1 MLEVTN
7 VKKEKGGSKMLT
19 KSGKRIVSFG
29 LALAVT
35 GSCFAGILSDPA
47 STQAAKKAKL
57 KTKSMTLEVGKK
69 KTISLTG
76 KKSKAKYTFQAS
88 NKKIKVSKKGVVT
101 AVKKGTAKVKV
112 KEVYKKKTK
121 SIGTVKVTVK
131 DKRKQTAAPAV
142 PTAPVVTAAPGQPS
156 TQAPQNQPSVQ
167 PTAQPPLVTLT
178 PPVVTEV
185 PEPTDDPDED
195 PVYKQTRENSVLS
208 TGNNARIKK
217 AIAKARAGEEVN
229 IGYIG
234 GSITEGAAADP
245 NENCYASLSAK
256 AFGERYGVNGGE
268 NVHFVN
274 AGMSGTP
281 SSLGIVRYERDIVG
295 KLGKAPDILFIEF
308 AVNDYGECTN
318 GGAYE
323 GLIRRGLK
331 SGSAVVLIFSIF
343 KGSKTDSNRVMESS
357 YIPYGEHYDLPMVS
371 MGDAVK
377 ERLSE
382 DGFTDW
388 YYASDGMH
396 PTNDG
401 HKLMADC
408 VMTMIKTIGRET
420 AEEDNIDS
428 ANLPAPK
435 KTDAFTDMKT
445 IWADT
450 DTTTLSEVESFDK
463 GNFDGTDPAVWKYH
477 HSGKASAFPVNFM
490 HKATS
495 GTAGIKAVIN
505 CKNLIIITKYT
516 SSKSAGA
523 AELWVDGKKVKNLTG
538 YKSDGWNQAVPE
550 LGFSED
556 TAAKHEIE
564 IKMAEGDE
572 GKDFT
577 VLALGYN

>member
-1 MLEVTN
+1 M
-7 VKKEKGGSKMLT
+7 KRGSKMRT
-19 KSGKRIVSFG
+19 MNSRRILSFG
-29 LALAVT
+29 LTLAVI
-35 GSCFAGILSDPA
+35 GSCFGGIISDPA
-47 STQAAKKAKL
+47 NGQAAKKAKL
-57 KTKSMTLEVGKK
+57 KTKSITVEVGKK
-69 KTISLTG
+69 KTIKLTG

-101 AVKKGTAKVKV
+101 AVKKGSATVKV
-112 KEVYKKKTK
+112 KEVYKKKKK
-121 SIGTVKVTVK
+121 SVGTVKVKVVAKDVK
-131 DKRKQTAAPAV
+131 KQTKAPAG
-142 PTAPVVTAAPGQPS
+142 TTPVVTAQPPEQPS
-156 TQAPQNQPSVQ
+156 
-167 PTAQPPLVTLT
+167 QPPVQV
-178 PPVVTEV
+178 PPLGTTEPVATDVPKSTDV

-195 PVYKQTRENSVLS
+195 PAYKQMRENSVLS

-268 NVHFVN
+268 NVHYVN

-281 SSLGIVRYERDIVG
+281 SSLGIVRYERDVVD
-295 KLGKAPDILFIEF
+295 KLGKTPDILFIEF

-323 GLIRRGLK
+323 GLIRRGLQ
-331 SGSAVVLIFSIF
+331 SDAAVVLIFSIF
-343 KGSKTDSNRVMESS
+343 KQNKLDSNRVMESA

-382 DGFTDW
+382 DGFHDW

-401 HKLMADC
+401 HQLMADC
-408 VMTMIKTIGRET
+408 VMTLIKTIGRESS
-420 AEEDNIDS
+420 EEDNIDS

-435 KTDAFTDMKT
+435 KTDAFTDVKT

-450 DTTTLSEVESFDK
+450 DISKQSAIVSFDK
-463 GNFDGTDPAVWKYH
+463 GGFDSTDPNVWKFQH
-477 HSGKASAFPVNFM
+477 LGGASAFPVNFM
-490 HKATS
+490 HKAES
-495 GTAGIKAVIN
+495 GDAGIKAVIN
-505 CKNLIIITKYT
+505 CKNLIIITKHT
-516 SSKSAGA
+516 SSKTAGT
-523 AELWVDGKKVKNLTG
+523 AELWVDGKKVKTLTG
-538 YKSDGWNQAVPE
+538 YDSGGWNQAVPE
-550 LGFSED
+550 LGFNED
-556 TAAKHEIE
+556 AAAEHEIE

-572 GKDFT
+572 GKEFT

>member
-1 MLEVTN
+1 
-7 VKKEKGGSKMLT
+7 MLT
-19 KSGKRIVSFG
+19 KNSKRIVSLG

-47 STQAAKKAKL
+47 GLQAAKKAKL
-57 KTKSMTLEVGKK
+57 QTKSMTLEVGKK
-69 KTISLTG
+69 KTIKLTG
-76 KKSKAKYTFQAS
+76 KKSKAKYTFKAS

-112 KEVYKKKTK
+112 KEIYKKKTK

-131 DKRKQTAAPAV
+131 SQPKQTAAPAV
-142 PTAPVVTAAPGQPS
+142 PTPPVVTAAPSSQPS
-156 TQAPQNQPSVQ
+156 TQAPQTQPS
-167 PTAQPPLVTLT
+167 AQPPVVTAPAAT
-178 PPVVTEV
+178 PAATEV

-195 PVYKQTRENSVLS
+195 PVYKKTRENSVLS

-229 IGYIG
+229 IAYIG

-256 AFGERYGVNGGE
+256 AFGERYGINGGE

-281 SSLGIVRYERDIVG
+281 SSLGIVRYERDIVE

-323 GLIRRGLK
+323 GLIRRGLQ

-343 KGSKTDSNRVMESS
+343 KGTKTDSNRVMESN

-382 DGFTDW
+382 DGFQDW

-401 HKLMADC
+401 HQLMADC
-408 VMTMIKTIGRET
+408 VMTLIKTIGRET

-450 DTTTLSEVESFDK
+450 DISTLGDVESFDK
-463 GNFDGTDPAVWKYH
+463 GGFDGTDSAVWKYH
-477 HSGKASAFPVNFM
+477 HSGGASAFPVNFM
-490 HKATS
+490 HKAAS
-495 GTAGIKAVIN
+495 GDTGIKAVIN
-505 CKNLIIITKYT
+505 CKNLIIITKHT
-516 SSKSAGA
+516 SSKSAGT
-523 AELWVDGKKVKNLTG
+523 AELWVDGKKIKNLTG
-538 YKSDGWNQAVPE
+538 YESGGWNQAVPE
-550 LGFSED
+550 LGFNED

-572 GKDFT
+572 GKEFT